1 MQGELTRFLLIYRRG
16 IAGDISQVNSFRCKV
31 TQNGDRHQTIFY
43 SAQGRKFKSTSE
55 VSKFLNLSEHKNTP
69 SGSQKGKTPLT
80 KKGRPKNARDLENER
95 KKITREL
102 DKLMKNHEKASKAL
116 DDFQNEQSN
125 DQSLIDDD
133 MILYDSK
140 KNKSLWAVLSKPEID
155 SFPGLPAS
163 CTQEV
168 LTAWD
173 FLCTFNRSLSLHP
186 IALDDF
192 AAALICKPTSKDETA
207 IPPLYLVETHLALLK
222 LLMNDISSD
231 SWWWST
237 LETPETEAKEE
248 IGRGEADNIAPTIKV
263 DFVALI
269 DYEEDPIVTRKWLQA
284 LEDIRIKRA
293 NAGGSIKAVIKSAVS
308 LTTNPF
314 VKSYLKKAMQG
325 WKSGDAAFA
334 KQSVMWLIGRVR
346 EARPDLWGRTFDPG
360 ALKEN
365 KAKVAHGAASAM
377 EALED
382 VTEENVED
390 IHYGESDGEESD
402 FEDDEND
409 METEE
414 DFKQNRQDA
423 NRISSTVKEDLAA
436 PVTTIIP
443 NKPPPYMVDL
453 LLPPYKP
460 LFNSNLVSPFT
471 WSFMVGASVS
481 RILHRYKRLR
491 NEVDDNLREFAEL
504 EPLTVG
510 ERRKREKLSV
520 FRVLSECIAEAENG
534 QECPI
539 ESAVEHLCSGRD
551 YLSLTALQ
559 RLCILRVLIEAAYDT
574 YHINQCV
581 QDNINARTTAIKQLE
596 NEERRAKKEA
606 KEEAAKV
613 EMAARQRLAIEAKD
627 EFISKKKREIIRKNK
642 YTGEFTNE
650 YLDSLTE
657 DDIASF
663 EEETKAEFDALPG
676 PKQFSKNEVRTIVSK
691 INDEV
696 AFNTNELEAL
706 TLEEI
711 QSRENN
717 TLVDMEEELAR
728 YSDPGTVYSRDISA
742 KTENL
747 KREIQSFKEWQE
759 SLPASRAEAID
770 ALKDAIEDGSIK
782 ALRSAI
788 RIAKQTL
795 LSGED
800 EETGGMWTLCLLRDA
815 ALELK
820 NAEKRKRVTE
830 AQKELIARRDKCF
843 VRTEVAGKDR
853 AYNQYWHFEHD
864 VGGGVWYDAHFK
876 IKSEGDESDDDATP
890 KMNPA
895 HIIMGAKD
903 EENDLR
909 DSNDKKFI
917 KFSRQEYHPSGT
929 VNSLVRHHNGCMSS
943 SKSLRGLIKNL
954 DSKGLREA
962 SLKTSLKV
970 ILEASGFVD
979 AQANEGETEGADAV
993 KSVGDDDHFA
1003 GAKAMASS
1011 NPEDFGTVQG
1021 LPMIN
1026 SIQSAIGQR
1035 CRIRRV
1041 ADEISAPDAATY
1053 LNGSVA
1059 GWKIKKT
1066 ITEYHN
1072 PETEELTVAEKQKI
1086 LWSVALDHGGEEEI
1100 AALELLNGLVRAK
1113 KWKHQYPG
1121 YFEHDSPLFSYRNK
1135 VGRFCG
1141 RAADAPY
1148 AASNLCFSKLMLKR
1162 EQEFYSSL
1170 KSRTYENNWG
1180 GKSGLRNNWI
1190 ATLKENVDGVN
1201 SLRDALLTLEDAF
1214 NELCGEPVEQN
1225 DSNSNKTAKELLKD
1239 DNLRCDIE
1247 LESLGLKIS
1256 GLWHCYDSRA
1266 VFREIISS
1274 SSALGIF
1281 ALGLDLICRNCQAYL
1296 DATKPTVT
1304 RKSASNYTINYDQ
1317 YTSASGR
1324 MTRSAY
1330 STGTETQANGRRQ
1343 NSWQQQND
1351 DY

>member
-1 MQGELTRFLLIYRRG
+1 MWELTRFLLIYRRG
-16 IAGDISQVNSFRCKV
+16 TAGEKSQVNSFRCKV
-31 TQNGDRHQTIFY
+31 TQTGDRYQTAYY
-43 SAQGRKFKSTSE
+43 SAQGKKFKSVSE
-55 VSKFLNLSEHKNTP
+55 VSKFLNLFEDKSTP

-95 KKITREL
+95 KKIKREL
-102 DKLMKNHEKASKAL
+102 DKLMKNHDKASKAL

-125 DQSLIDDD
+125 DQSQIDDD
-133 MILYDSK
+133 MIPFDPK
-140 KNKSLWAVLSKPEID
+140 KNKSLWAVLSKPETD

-168 LTAWD
+168 LMAWD
-173 FLCTFNRSLSLHP
+173 FLYTFNRSLSLHP
-186 IALDDF
+186 IALEDF
-192 AAALICKPTSKDETA
+192 AAALIFKPTSKDETSN
-207 IPPLYLVETHLALLK
+207 PPLYLAETHLALLK
-222 LLMNDISSD
+222 LLMNDMSSD

-248 IGRGEADNIAPTIKV
+248 LGRGEADNIAPTIKV
-263 DFVALI
+263 DFTALI
-269 DYEEDPIVTRKWLQA
+269 DHEEDPIVTQKWLQA
-284 LEDIRIKRA
+284 LEDIRIRRA
-293 NAGGSIKAVIKSAVS
+293 NAGKSIKAVIKSAVS

-325 WKSGDAAFA
+325 WKSGDASFA

-346 EARPDLWGRTFDPG
+346 EARPDLWGRIFDSE

-365 KAKVAHGAASAM
+365 KGKVAREAASAM
-377 EALED
+377 EVLED

-390 IHYGESDGEESD
+390 IHYGESDAEESD
-402 FEDDEND
+402 FEDDEHD

-414 DFKQNRQDA
+414 DFKQNRPDA
-423 NRISSTVKEDLAA
+423 NRKSSGVKEDLMA

-460 LFNSNLVSPFT
+460 LFNSHLVSPFT

-491 NEVDDNLREFAEL
+491 NEVDDNLREFGEF

-510 ERRKREKLSV
+510 ERRKRETLSV
-520 FRVLSECIAEAENG
+520 FRVLSECIAETENG

-539 ESAVEHLCSGRD
+539 ESAVEHLCSGKD

-574 YHINQCV
+574 HHINQCV
-581 QDNINARTTAIKQLE
+581 QDNINARTTAIKQLD

-606 KEEAAKV
+606 KEEATTV
-613 EMAARQRLAIEAKD
+613 EMAARDRLAKEAKD

-650 YLDSLTE
+650 YLESLTE

-663 EEETKAEFDALPG
+663 DDETKTEFDALPG
-676 PKQFSKNEVRTIVSK
+676 PKQFNKNEVRTIVSK
-691 INDEV
+691 INDEA
-696 AFNTNELEAL
+696 AFNTTELEAL

-711 QSRENN
+711 ESRENN
-717 TLVDMEEELAR
+717 TLVDMEEELTG
-728 YSDPGTVYSRDISA
+728 YGDPETVYSREVSA
-742 KTENL
+742 KIDNL
-747 KREIQSFKEWQE
+747 KKEIHSFKEWQE
-759 SLPASRAEAID
+759 NLPVSRAEATD
-770 ALKDAIEDGSIK
+770 ALKDAIEDGTIK
-782 ALRSAI
+782 PLRSAI

-795 LSGED
+795 LCGED
-800 EETGGMWTLCLLRDA
+800 EETGGMWTLDLLRDA

-820 NAEKRKRVTE
+820 HAEKRKRVTE
-830 AQKELIARRDKCF
+830 AQKELIAKRNKCF
-843 VRTEVAGKDR
+843 VRTEVVGKDR
-853 AYNQYWHFEHD
+853 AYNKYWHFEHD
-864 VGGGVWYDAHFK
+864 VGGGVWYDANFK
-876 IKSEGDESDDDATP
+876 IISEGDENLDDATP
-890 KMNPA
+890 KMHPA
-895 HIIMGAKD
+895 HIAMGAKD
-903 EENDLR
+903 EEDDLR
-909 DSNDKKFI
+909 DPNDKKFI

-929 VNSLVRHHNGCMSS
+929 ANSLVRHHNGCISS
-943 SKSLRGLIKNL
+943 SKSLRGIIKNL
-954 DSKGLREA
+954 ESKGLREA
-962 SLKTSLKV
+962 SLKTSLKE

-979 AQANEGETEGADAV
+979 AQANEGEAAGVDAV
-993 KSVGDDDHFA
+993 KAVGDNEHFLQ
-1003 GAKAMASS
+1003 AKAMASS
-1011 NPEDFGTVQG
+1011 NPEDFGTVQS
-1021 LPMIN
+1021 LEMMN
-1026 SIQSAIGQR
+1026 SLQSAIGQR
-1035 CRIRRV
+1035 CRVRRV
-1041 ADEISAPDAATY
+1041 VDEISAPDAATY
-1053 LNGSVA
+1053 LMGSVV
-1059 GWKIKKT
+1059 GWKMKIT
-1066 ITEYHN
+1066 VTEYHN
-1072 PETEELTVAEKQKI
+1072 PETEELTVIEKEKVV
-1086 LWSVALDHGGEEEI
+1086 WSLALDHGGEEEI
-1100 AALELLNGLVRAK
+1100 VALELLTGLIRAK

-1121 YFEHDSPLFSYRNK
+1121 YVEHDSPLFSYRNK

-1141 RAADAPY
+1141 RAVDAPF
-1148 AASNLCFSKLMLKR
+1148 AASNFCFSKLMLKS
-1162 EQEFYSSL
+1162 EQEFYASL

-1190 ATLKENVDGVN
+1190 ATLKENIDGIN

-1214 NELCGEPVEQN
+1214 NELCGEPVEQ
-1225 DSNSNKTAKELLKD
+1225 DDANSNKTAKELLKN

-1304 RKSASNYTINYDQ
+1304 RKSASNNYTNNYDH
-1317 YTSASGR
+1317 YATASGR
-1324 MTRSAY
+1324 LTRSAY
-1330 STGTETQANGRRQ
+1330 STGADTQTNSRRQ
-1343 NSWQQQND
+1343 NSWQQQHS